1 MSELYGS
8 ETGTSFQRARWRSAF
23 GRLLQGASGQS
34 LLGSFKNVVMQS
46 KTSGLFASVQRD
58 QNVLDLLM
66 GV

>member
-46 KTSGLFASVQRD
+46 KTSGFASVQRD
-58 QNVLDLLM
+58 QNILDLLM
-66 GV
+66 VV